1 MSNLAQRIG
10 QEFKTL
16 RSEVSSSLTEK
27 PVISISASVNESSDA
42 VGTITNYDSAAAYTF
57 SDNVTY
63 SSGNTFTYNAGDIT
77 DGNDDIDTITVYAT
91 KAGELRSELASS
103 PITIVYVPIVADD
116 AYQVVDFT
124 GQASF
129 NDGFEEIA

>member
-16 RSEVSSSLTEK
+16 RGEISSNLTEK
-27 PVISISASVNESSDA
+27 PVISISASVNENSNA
-42 VGTITNYDSAAAYTF
+42 VGTITNYDSTAVYTF

-77 DGNDDIDTITVYAT
+77 DGNDDTITVYAT
-91 KAGELRSELASS
+91 KAGELRSELVSS
-103 PITIVYVPIVADD
+103 PITIVDVPIEQDT

-129 NDGFEEIA
+129 NDGFDLI